1 MQRRLHLYW
10 GLATASGGS
19 IVATEQGRSRAVTA
33 IAPDTDKLR
42 ELDDQER
49 RAWSAYSERLRD
61 LSGSD
66 YELAEPD
73 RWEELQRELRG
84 VHRRRRLLERS
95 PH

>member
-1 MQRRLHLYW
+1 MQKQLHADW
-10 GLATASGGS
+10 GFATDGRGS
-19 IVATEQGRSRAVTA
+19 IVVTEQGRSRAVTA

-61 LSGSD
+61 VSGSD
-66 YELAEPD
+66 YERAEPD

-84 VHRRRRLLERS
+84 VHRRRRSLERT